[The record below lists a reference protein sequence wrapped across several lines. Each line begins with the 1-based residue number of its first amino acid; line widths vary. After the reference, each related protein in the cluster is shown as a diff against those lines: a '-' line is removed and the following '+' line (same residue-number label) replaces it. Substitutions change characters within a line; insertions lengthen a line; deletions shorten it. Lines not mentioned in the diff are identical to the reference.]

1 VKIIKTRGKENKK
14 KILNVQEINS
24 YRNIVKSISTLI
36 KEGVIKK
43 RKEKCFLLDKNNN
56 GDKIK

>member
-1 VKIIKTRGKENKK
+1 VEKRIKK
-14 KILNVQEINS
+14 KYFNVQEINS